1 MRKKIT
7 TIFSIFFKQKNTRL
21 DAPVA
26 VFVEIQ
32 QITEA
37 RGRGLL
43 QEPEGDAL
51 AVKIHGKHCD
61 HYLLMEFQHLGR
73 VIHTTARKAH
83 LGDVYE
89 AVLLDA
95 YVHESS
101 EGGDIGHYSR
111 EFHSGFQIL
120 YGMHIGCELKLAGSL
135 PRVPSRFHQLLEYV
149 VDGLTCKV
157 PCLSY
162 PKIL

>member
-1 MRKKIT
+1 MRQLRFLLKYNK
-7 TIFSIFFKQKNTRL
+7 
-21 DAPVA
+21 
-26 VFVEIQ
+26 
-32 QITEA
+32 
-37 RGRGLL
+37 GRGLL

-101 EGGDIGHYSR
+101 EGCDKFRRG
-111 EFHSGFQIL
+111 
-120 YGMHIGCELKLAGSL
+120 GSL
-135 PRVPSRFHQLLEYV
+135 WNRLYAFFL
-149 VDGLTCKV
+149 
-157 PCLSY
+157 
-162 PKIL
+162 

>member
-73 VIHTTARKAH
+73 VIHAPARKAH

-89 AVLLDA
+89 AILLDA

-101 EGGDIGHYSR
+101 EGCDIWAHLQSSV
-111 EFHSGFQIL
+111 F
-120 YGMHIGCELKLAGSL
+120 KLSKDLIDSIHEEGIVAYTS
-135 PRVPSRFHQLLEYV
+135 
-149 VDGLTCKV
+149 
-157 PCLSY
+157 
-162 PKIL
+162 